1 MRARGNCGTRRG
13 VSKSNRER
21 GGELWLWRIVQCA
34 LRQAYR
40 TARGVSRSFVFSHS
54 TVSAINCH
62 QASRFII
69 YLSRENKRIV
79 CCSSLYVFFLY
90 FPERFVLT
98 KCSNREFYLYL
109 NLLYKEHCWKS
120 SIDCCATRKKLFFCD
135 FVWKIQ
141 WRIGTM
147 CSNDESVWEDKE
159 NLGQLFQA
167 LKGALVGQWGTMKFC
182 SYDS

>member
-1 MRARGNCGTRRG
+1 MATVGRVA
-13 VSKSNRER
+13 
-21 GGELWLWRIVQCA
+21 
-34 LRQAYR
+34 AYQNL
-40 TARGVSRSFVFSHS
+40 
-54 TVSAINCH
+54 TVSAAESSGFGVSFSALCGKRTERLVECLVHLFSLTQLFQRSTVIKPPASLFIFREKTKGSYAAAVCH
-62 QASRFII
+62 
-69 YLSRENKRIV
+69 
-79 CCSSLYVFFLY
+79 VFFLY

-135 FVWKIQ
+135 FVWNIQ